1 MQVGILGPLTVSIDG
16 RNTPVA
22 GARLRSLV
30 TRLALDA
37 PKVVPADELIDALW
51 ADEPPAD
58 QANALQSLVSR
69 ARRILGPGSLPAVGA
84 GYRLAVDRDDVDVH
98 RFVQLARAGSEI
110 LSTDPARAR
119 PLLTEA
125 LELWRGDP
133 LADARGA
140 DYALAP
146 TARLGERR
154 LDCLADRLTA
164 SLALGEVAGVVAE
177 AQELASANP
186 LAERLTALHMRAL
199 AAAGRP
205 AEALALFQHSREYL
219 ADTLGAD
226 PSRELQQLHLE
237 LLRGEPTPAATHV
250 PQGSVGNGSGSSA
263 ANIRRDNLPAAV
275 TSFLGRDAELERLG
289 ALLEQSRMVTV
300 IGPGGVG
307 KTRLAVEIANRSRAG
322 HSDGVWL
329 VPLAPVTDPAGLAP
343 AFLDAL
349 RLRNGPVMDRRDS
362 GPRDVTER
370 LLTSLADADALLV
383 VDNCEHLI
391 TDVAA
396 LVGAIAERCP
406 RVKIVATSREPLGL
420 LGESLCPVPPLAVPR
435 GLPDLDRA
443 RQTPAV
449 RLLEERARAV
459 RADFKVDDASLP
471 AVLEIVERLD
481 GLPLAIELA
490 AARLRLLPA
499 TEVAA
504 LLSDR
509 FRLLTGGN
517 RAALPRHRTLWAVV
531 DWSWNLL
538 TDAERLAAE
547 RMSVFAGPWSVSAA
561 VAVCADLQLDRAHL
575 QDVLLSLA
583 DKSLLDTVDGVQ
595 FRMLE
600 TIREFAIVRSTESGR
615 LDTARRVHAG
625 FYEQTVKAM
634 AARMRGSS
642 QLIALRQLQADHADI
657 QDAIRFLTDAGK
669 LARARTMAAELIWF
683 WIVTDRGHDVQSQLL
698 DLVAREPA
706 DEGPTLQLEAF
717 CMLNELAVGM
727 PTEDISRQRAQAVS
741 LAARMQASGPHRGE
755 IGLMELLLNFF
766 AGNYS
771 RAKMLADGLVAS
783 STNRWLRGAT
793 QMMRAA
799 FAENFGEMDEMRRG
813 LDAAWAELANHP
825 DRWARAAVT
834 GMRAKVRIMD
844 GDIDGAIADLQV
856 ALQVA
861 VEIGGMDD
869 ELQSRLILAQLH
881 ARRGEFSLA
890 HQQFDTMTA
899 RWQEHGH
906 SSPTAQERWQTSML
920 VGRLFVH
927 EMAGNDECALAAR
940 DELLGQLR
948 GLTRRDGHLT
958 AIAWALIGC
967 SLARTGDFTQAQ
979 QALATAYPVAMI
991 TEDQPVISTVGE
1003 AVAWWAARSG
1013 HPEQAAEILGAAARL
1028 RGAQDVNDP
1037 IVAAAK
1043 KLARDAL
1050 GDKEFTAAFERGQA
1064 LSRKQAF
1071 ARIDPSRPINDPVAP
1086 DDGTTGSEDTFEAWV
1101 YPTGR

>member
-1 MQVGILGPLTVSIDG
+1 MQVGILGPLTVTIDG
-16 RNTPVA
+16 RDTPIA
-22 GARLRSLV
+22 GVRLRSLV

-37 PKVVPADELIDALW
+37 PKMVTAGELIDDLW

-84 GYRLAVDRDDVDVH
+84 GYRLAVDRDDVDAH
-98 RFVQLARAGSEI
+98 RFVQLARAGSEV
-110 LSTDPARAR
+110 LSTDPAQASM
-119 PLLTEA
+119 LLTEA

-140 DYALAP
+140 GYALVP
-146 TARLGERR
+146 TARLAERR
-154 LDCLADRLTA
+154 LDCLANRLNA

-205 AEALALFQHSREYL
+205 AEALAAFQNAREYL

-237 LLRGEPTPAATHV
+237 LLRGDATPAATDV
-250 PQGSVGNGSGSSA
+250 PQASIGTGTASL
-263 ANIRRDNLPAAV
+263 RRDNLPAAV

-289 ALLEQSRMVTV
+289 TLLQQSRMVTV

-307 KTRLAVEIANRSRAG
+307 KTRLALEIANRSRPEHA
-322 HSDGVWL
+322 DGVWL

-349 RLRNGPVMDRRDS
+349 RLRSGPVMDRRES

-370 LLTSLADADALLV
+370 LLSSLADAEALLV

-435 GLPDLDRA
+435 GLPNLEQA

-459 RADFKVDDASLP
+459 RADFRVDDESLSP
-471 AVLEIVERLD
+471 VLEIVERLD

-499 TEVAA
+499 AEVAA

-538 TDAERLAAE
+538 TDTERLAAE
-547 RMSVFAGPWSVSAA
+547 RMSVFAGPWTVSAA
-561 VAVCADLQLDRAHL
+561 VAVCSDLQLDRSQV

-583 DKSLLDTVDGVQ
+583 DKSLLDTFDGVQ
-595 FRMLE
+595 YRMLE
-600 TIREFAIVRSTESGR
+600 TIREFAIVRSTESGT
-615 LDTARRVHAG
+615 LDTARQLHAA
-625 FYEQTVKAM
+625 FYEQTVKAK
-634 AARMRGSS
+634 AARMRGSN
-642 QLIALRQLQADHADI
+642 QLAALRQLQADHADI
-657 QDAIRFLTDAGK
+657 QDAIRFLTDAGE
-669 LARARTMAAELIWF
+669 LTRARTMASELVWF

-698 DLVAREPA
+698 DLAAREPVG
-706 DEGPTLQLEAF
+706 DGPSLQLEAF
-717 CMLNELAVGM
+717 CMLNELAIGM

-741 LAARMQASGPHRGE
+741 LAVSLAARMQASGPHRGE
-755 IGLMELLLNFF
+755 LGLMELLLNFV

-771 RAKMLADGLVAS
+771 RAKMLADDLVAS

-793 QMMRAA
+793 LMMSAG
-799 FAENFGEMDEMRRG
+799 FAENFGEMYEMRRD
-813 LDAAWAELANHP
+813 LDAAWVELANHP
-825 DRWARAAVT
+825 DRWARAAVA
-834 GMRAKVRIMD
+834 GMRARLHIMD
-844 GDIDGAIADLQV
+844 GDIDGAIADLHV

-861 VEIGGMDD
+861 IEMGGMDD
-869 ELQSRLILAQLH
+869 ELQSRLILSQLY

-899 RWQEHGH
+899 RWQEYGH
-906 SSPTAQERWQTSML
+906 SSPAAQERWQTSML

-927 EMAGNDECALAAR
+927 EVASNDEGALAVR

-948 GLTRRDGHLT
+948 GLTRWDGHLT
-958 AIAWALIGC
+958 AIGWAVVGS
-967 SLARTGDFTQAQ
+967 SLARTGDFTQAR
-979 QALATAYPVAMI
+979 QALATAYPIAMI

-1003 AVAWWAARSG
+1003 AVAGWAARSG
-1013 HPEQAAEILGAAARL
+1013 HPEQAAEMLGAAARL

-1037 IVAAAK
+1037 TIAAARAV
-1043 KLARDAL
+1043 AREAL
-1050 GDKEFTAAFERGQA
+1050 GDKEFTVAFERGRA
-1064 LSRKQAF
+1064 MSRRQAF
-1071 ARIDPSRPINDPVAP
+1071 ARIDPRRPTNDPVAP
-1086 DDGTTGSEDTFEAWV
+1086 DIGTTGSDDFEAWV